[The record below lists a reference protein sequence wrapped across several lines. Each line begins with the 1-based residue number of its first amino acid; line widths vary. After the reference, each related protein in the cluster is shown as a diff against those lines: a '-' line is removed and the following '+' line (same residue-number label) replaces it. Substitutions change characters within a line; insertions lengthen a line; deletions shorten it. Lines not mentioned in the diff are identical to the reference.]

1 MQMLTDIKL
10 RATILR
16 ATTVIAA
23 KFNQIFPWDGTPV
36 FYTKI

>member
-1 MQMLTDIKL
+1 MLTDIKL
-10 RATILR
+10 RVTILT

-23 KFNQIFPWDGTPV
+23 KFNQIFPWDGAPV